1 MSNDTKNEALEVY
14 EAQKADRFTMAKA
27 LAHSDLCPAQFRGK
41 PADILIVM
49 RQAEVLGCDPQSA
62 LSNMFV
68 VKGTPGYS
76 SKFLIA
82 QANRHGVFDGPIRY
96 KTEGRGRDAV
106 VTAWAKLRDGSTVEG
121 VPVGWEMAEAAGW
134 TKNPKYREIPE
145 VMYRYRS
152 AAFLIRTTCPEAT
165 MGMLSVE
172 ELEDMSYAERA
183 RDVTPEPSRLEIVAQ
198 GGEPDPVEEPAE
210 VHPEEPEPA
219 LAEDDIDTRIM
230 RGEDIPDGELFG
242 NVEAPAEDPA

>member
-1 MSNDTKNEALEVY
+1 MSTTNESLEVY
-14 EAQKADRFTMAKA
+14 EAQKQDRFTMAQA
-27 LAHSDLCPAQFRGK
+27 LAKSDLCPAQFRNK

-106 VTAWAKLRDGSTVEG
+106 VTAWARLHDGDIVEG
-121 VPVGWEMAEAAGW
+121 IAVGWEMAEAAGW
-134 TKNPKYREIPE
+134 TKNPKYREMPE
-145 VMYRYRS
+145 LMYRYRS
-152 AAFLIRTTCPEAT
+152 SAFLIRTTCPETT

-172 ELEDMSYAERA
+172 ELEDMSYAEEA
-183 RDVTPEPSRLEIVAQ
+183 RDVTPEPSRLQAIAEGSQ
-198 GGEPDPVEEPAE
+198 PESEPVEVKA
-210 VHPEEPEPA
+210 EEPEAP
-219 LAEDDIDTRIM
+219 EDDIDTRIM
-230 RGEDIPDGELFG
+230 RGEEVPDGELFG
-242 NVEAPAEDPA
+242 DSEAPAEDPA